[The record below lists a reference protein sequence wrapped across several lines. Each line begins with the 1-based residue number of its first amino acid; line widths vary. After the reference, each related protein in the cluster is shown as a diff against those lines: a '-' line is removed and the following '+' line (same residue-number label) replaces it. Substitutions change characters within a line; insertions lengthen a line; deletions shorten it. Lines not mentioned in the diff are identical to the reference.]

1 MLLKYYKINYF
12 QSLNICLYAFI
23 GNKETDWE
31 YIKSPLSD
39 NVYFAGEHTDM
50 VYIGSI
56 QGAFYSGQKAARQ
69 IMKDREDTTTKP
81 TSDST
86 TKPTSGSPCGP
97 TYSAH
102 HQTELWACLFVILQL
117 TAL

>member
-12 QSLNICLYAFI
+12 QSLNIFLYLFI
-23 GNKETDWE
+23 GNTETDRQH
-31 YIKSPLSD
+31 ITSPLSD

-50 VYIGSI
+50 MYTGTI
-56 QGAFYSGQKAARQ
+56 QGAYYSGQKTARQ
-69 IMKDREDTTTKP
+69 IMKDREDT
-81 TSDST
+81 T

-102 HQTELWACLFVILQL
+102 HQTQLWACLFVILQL